1 MNMKVFKFIAIMLI
15 LAGSF
20 ASCKDETD
28 ENVEKHQDG
37 IPPSSIKD
45 VVDVFE
51 LKYGD
56 IYEGIYDGKIMK
68 LSITDVKDSLQ
79 RCDLLDYEPE
89 MFNTIR
95 IHAFLHVETTGIASV
110 QKVSSKTCGP
120 NSSSYQNDGTDVKQI
135 IDMLNGW
142 QSDSFTSMFNWSF
155 GEGTLLSNTSFSI
168 YMAKAYPF
176 AYEINTIPQKNMYK
190 FIFIITKE

>member
-1 MNMKVFKFIAIMLI
+1 MKSQIIKLVALI
-15 LAGSF
+15 LVLAGSL
-20 ASCKDETD
+20 ASCKNEND
-28 ENVEKHQDG
+28 ENAEKHQDG
-37 IPPSSIKD
+37 ILPASIKD

-56 IYEGIYDGKIMK
+56 IYEGSYDGKIFK

-89 MFNTIR
+89 MFNRIR
-95 IHAFLHVETTGIASV
+95 IHAFLHVETTEIASV

-135 IDMLNGW
+135 VDMLNEW
-142 QSDSFTSMFNWSF
+142 QSDSFTSMFSWSF
-155 GEGTLLSNTSFSI
+155 GEGTLLTNTSFSI

-190 FIFIITKE
+190 FIFIITKT